1 MFGSKANNELVTYIL
16 SKKLYNYLANG
27 HFSIE
32 MKNGEA
38 MLEARMPPLTI
49 VDRCDISLKAAPAY
63 LKGTVKRSTF
73 LKAGGEFGGLLGG
86 KKEPLGAA
94 IFEGYVDFDMR
105 LNTAVRAR
113 LGKPFFKVSTL
124 FYLHQQN
131 SFYLNY
137 LVHQMP
143 TTKLGFFSKKVN
155 Q

>member
-38 MLEARMPPLTI
+38 MLEAWMPPLTI

-86 KKEPLGAA
+86 KKDPLGAA

-113 LGKPFFKVSTL
+113 LGKPFFKVSIYYYL
-124 FYLHQQN
+124 FLFLLSYFKSAKTSL
-131 SFYLNY
+131 
-137 LVHQMP
+137 
-143 TTKLGFFSKKVN
+143 TC
-155 Q
+155 